1 MVTNNDI
8 DTQCAKIR
16 EMLNDPQ
23 YKNHIDI
30 EKALGIKRGSILSQT
45 SKDSGRGQ
53 SRITDE

>member
-16 EMLNDPQ
+16 EMLNDPL

-30 EKALGIKRGSILSQT
+30 EKALGIKRGRHIIA
-45 SKDSGRGQ
+45 D
-53 SRITDE
+53 